1 MPNAGPLQNGNIRN
15 SSTDRIKSFK
25 NNKKKHP
32 ELLKQIFNNSYN
44 NNINNSNKL
53 FK

>member
-15 SSTDRIKSFK
+15 SSTDRVKSFK

-32 ELLKQIFNNSYN
+32 ELLKQIYSYS
-44 NNINNSNKL
+44 NNINNSNKI